1 MNAQAIKE
9 STVSYFK
16 ESYAEL
22 KRVAW
27 PSRNTLIQHT
37 VVVILFSLSVA
48 LFLGAL
54 DILFVYGIEKLL
66 LNK

>member
-1 MNAQAIKE
+1 MNVQAAKE
-9 STVSYFK
+9 STLSYFK

-27 PSRNTLIQHT
+27 PSRQTLIQHT
-37 VVVILFSLSVA
+37 VVVVIFSLAVA
-48 LFLGAL
+48 VFLGLL
-54 DILFVYGIEKLL
+54 DILFVYGIEKFI

>member
-1 MNAQAIKE
+1 MNAQALKE
-9 STVSYFK
+9 SVFSYFK

-27 PSRNTLIQHT
+27 PSKQTLVQHT
-37 VVVILFSLSVA
+37 IIVIAFSLAVA
-48 LFLGAL
+48 FFLGSL
-54 DILFVYGIEKLL
+54 DILFVYLIEKLI

>member
-1 MNAQAIKE
+1 MNVQVFKE
-9 STVSYFK
+9 SVINYFK

-27 PSRNTLIQHT
+27 PSRNTLTQHT
-37 VVVILFSLSVA
+37 VVVIAFSLLIA
-48 LFLGAL
+48 LFLGSL
-54 DILFVYGIEKLL
+54 DILFIYGIERFV

>member
-1 MNAQAIKE
+1 MNAQALKE
-9 STVSYFK
+9 STLSYFK

-27 PSRNTLIQHT
+27 PSKQTLIQHT
-37 VVVILFSLSVA
+37 VVVIVFSLTISA
-48 LFLGAL
+48 FLGAL
-54 DILFVYGIEKLL
+54 DILFVYGIEKLI

>member
-9 STVSYFK
+9 SVFSYFR

-27 PSRNTLIQHT
+27 PSKGILIQHT
-37 VVVILFSLSVA
+37 TAVIVFSLAVA

-54 DILFVYGIEKLL
+54 DILFVYAIEKLI

>member
-1 MNAQAIKE
+1 MNAHAIKE
-9 STVSYFK
+9 STVTYFK

-27 PSRNTLIQHT
+27 PSRNTLVQHT
-37 VVVILFSLSVA
+37 VVVIVFSVSVA
-48 LFLGAL
+48 VFLGAL
-54 DILFVYGIEKLL
+54 DVLFVYGIEKIL